1 MTRTFSVD
9 EVLVQLD
16 TALAGAF
23 PAPIWVRGEISGLR
37 RTNRG
42 AVFFAL
48 VDHTERDRSIEVA
61 VRGRVMNDVER
72 SLDAANVG
80 KLRDGVEVRLLATVG
95 QMSGRVRLSLLRVD
109 PEFIAG
115 KLALDREEI
124 LRRLKADGSL
134 AANGTLPLPLVP
146 LRLGLVTSVGS
157 AAHADI
163 LQGVRASGFRFK
175 VSTVEARM
183 QGEGSAESVVRA
195 LRRLAKE
202 ELDVV
207 VVARGGGAK
216 LDLATFDAES
226 VARAI
231 AAMPVPVVAGIGH
244 EIDQSVADA
253 AAAVT
258 LKTPTAAAEF
268 LVARVGEFA
277 ARVDT
282 ARRVIRDEA
291 VRSLGHAGNQLD
303 NSARELAGVRALL
316 GRQSDRL
323 KGFGEDVAERSRAG
337 LSRHALLLDSLAQL
351 VATVG
356 LEPTLRRGFS
366 VVTRPDGSAVRL
378 AASLKR
384 GEDVRVRMVDGT
396 VGMRVEEEV

>member
-1 MTRTFSVD
+1 MSRTFSVD

-23 PAPIWVRGEISGLR
+23 PSPVWVRGEISGLR

-42 AVFFAL
+42 AVFFGLA
-48 VDHTERDRSIEVA
+48 DHEQRDRSIEVA
-61 VRGRVMNDVER
+61 ARGRVMNEVER

-80 KLRDGVEVRLLATVG
+80 RLRDGIEVRLLATVG
-95 QMSGRVRLSLLRVD
+95 QMSGRVRLSLLQVD

-134 AANGTLPLPLVP
+134 AANGALPLPLVP
-146 LRLGLVTSVGS
+146 LRVGLVTSLGS
-157 AAHADI
+157 AAHADF
-163 LQGVRASGFRFK
+163 LQGVKASAFRFR
-175 VSTVEARM
+175 VSTVEAKM
-183 QGEGSAESVVRA
+183 QGEGSSESVVRA
-195 LRRLAKE
+195 MQRLAKE
-202 ELDVV
+202 QLDIV

-216 LDLATFDAES
+216 LDLATFDTEV

-231 AAMPVPVVAGIGH
+231 AAMPFPVVAGIGH

-258 LKTPTAAAEF
+258 MKTPTAAAEW
-268 LVARVGEFA
+268 LVGRVGEFA
-277 ARVDT
+277 MRVDT

-291 VRSLGHAGNQLD
+291 VRSLDQAGIQLD
-303 NSARELAGVRALL
+303 NSARELAGVRNIL
-316 GRQSDRL
+316 GRQLDRL
-323 KGFGEDVAERSRAG
+323 KDLSGDVSERARYG
-337 LSRHALLLDSLAQL
+337 LARHGLVLDSLASV

-366 VVTRPDGSAVRL
+366 VVTRPDGSAVKL
-378 AASLKR
+378 ASSLKR
-384 GEDVRVRMVDGT
+384 GDDVKVRMVDGT
-396 VGMRVEEEV
+396 VGMRVEEEA